1 MSKQIMLGEEVKK
14 KLQTGLNSVADVV
27 KLTIG
32 PAGRNVAV
40 GNQISND
47 GGTIAQQ
54 ITLKDQV
61 EDIGAGIIKDVI
73 KKTSDKVGGG
83 RTASAILTQSIVQEG
98 LKQVQFGANLNAL
111 KKGMEEARHDIT
123 KNLIKNS
130 KKVDNVL
137 QLKQIATISTENEE
151 LGEVIGELV
160 YKTGKDSIVTVEE
173 SQGLGVQTEVVS
185 GLKFD
190 RGWVSPYMV
199 TNPERMEAELKDTAV
214 LITDKKIS
222 VYKDIYPLIEKIG
235 QGKSLVVVAED
246 FDGDALHN
254 SILMKLKGVF
264 NLVAIKAPV
273 IGKYELLEDLAISCG
288 TTVVSDNSGVTF
300 GDFLQQTANN
310 EKGELV
316 GIEAKLNL
324 GSAKKVI
331 VGREST
337 VIMGEGDIKQ
347 HLQSLKLQKENTDNL
362 GEKDKLERRIAALA
376 GGVAIIKVGAATD
389 SELKYLKQ
397 KIEDGVNEAK
407 RALEEGIV
415 VGGDVAFIH
424 AAKYLEPKKGIDE
437 ASLGYNIVIKAVE
450 APFRQ
455 IATNAGFSPDVFVNE
470 IKGWVP
476 EQGYDVRTGKVVIM
490 AKEGIIDALKVV
502 RTVLEN
508 AISGAGMFLSIEATI
523 TDALD
528 DKD

>member
-1 MSKQIMLGEEVKK
+1 MKEVNLNPKQR
-14 KLQTGLNSVADVV
+14 LQTGLNKVADAV

-40 GNQISND
+40 GHIISND

-54 ITLKDQV
+54 ITLKDKI

-83 RTASAILTQSIVQEG
+83 RTASAILTQAIVTEG

-111 KKGMEEARHDIT
+111 KEGMEEARHDIT

-130 KKVDNVL
+130 KKVTEQA
-137 QLKQIATISTENEE
+137 QLEQVATISTENEE
-151 LGEVIGELV
+151 LGKTIGELV
-160 YKTGKDSIVTVEE
+160 FKTGKDSIVTVEE

-199 TNPERMEAELKDTAV
+199 TNPERMEAELKDCAI

-264 NLVAIKAPV
+264 NLVAIKVPV

-288 TTVVSDNSGVTF
+288 TQVVSDNSGITF
-300 GDFLQQTANN
+300 DSV
-310 EKGELV
+310 EL
-316 GIEAKLNL
+316 GK
-324 GSAKKVI
+324 AKKVI

-337 VIMGEGDIKQ
+337 VVMGVGDIKQ
-347 HLQSLKLQKENTDNL
+347 HLESLKLQKENTDNL
-362 GEKDKLERRIAALA
+362 GQKDSLERRIASLA

-424 AAKYLEPKKGIDE
+424 AVKDLKPKSIETEQG
-437 ASLGYNIVIKAVE
+437 LGYNIVIKAVE

-455 IATNAGFSPDVFVNE
+455 IAINAGDSPDVLVDYLRNQDAE
-470 IKGWVP
+470 T
-476 EQGYDVRTGKVVIM
+476 GYDATDKENGIVNM
-490 AKEGIIDALKVV
+490 YKEGIIDALKVV

-523 TDALD
+523 TDEVQD
-528 DKD
+528 EN

>member
-1 MSKQIMLGEEVKK
+1 MKEINFNPKD
-14 KLQTGLNSVADVV
+14 KLKAGLDKVANAV

-40 GNQISND
+40 GHIISND

-54 ITLKDQV
+54 IILSDKI

-83 RTASAILTQSIVQEG
+83 RTASAILTQAIATEG

-111 KKGMEEARHDIT
+111 KEGMEEARHDIT

-130 KKVDNVL
+130 KKVDSAE
-137 QLKQIATISTENEE
+137 QLEQVATISTENAE
-151 LGEVIGELV
+151 LGKTIGELV
-160 YKTGKDSIVTVEE
+160 FKTGKDSIVTVEE

-185 GLKFD
+185 GLKFE

-199 TNPERMEAELKDTAV
+199 TNPERMEAELKDCAI

-222 VYKDIYPLIEKIG
+222 SYKDIYPLIERLG
-235 QGKSLVVVAED
+235 QGKSLVVIAED

-254 SILMKLKGVF
+254 AILMKLKGVF
-264 NLVAIKAPV
+264 NLIAIKAPV

-288 TTVVSDNSGVTF
+288 TKVVSDNSGVTL
-300 GDFLQQTANN
+300 DSV
-310 EKGELV
+310 EL
-316 GIEAKLNL
+316 GQ
-324 GSAKKVI
+324 AKKVI
-331 VGREST
+331 AGRDST
-337 VIMGEGDIKQ
+337 VVMGTADLKEHIN
-347 HLQSLKLQKENTDNL
+347 SLKLQKENSDNL

-376 GGVAIIKVGAATD
+376 GGVAVIKVGAATE

-424 AAKYLEPKKGIDE
+424 AVKDLKPKSIETEQG
-437 ASLGYNIVIKAVE
+437 LGYNIILKAVE

-455 IATNAGFSPDVFVNE
+455 IVTNAGYSPDVMVNTLKE
-470 IKGWVP
+470 RGIAVGGWNAING
-476 EQGYDVRTGKVVIM
+476 EYCQMFED
-490 AKEGIIDALKVV
+490 GIIDALKVT

-508 AISGAGMFLSIEATI
+508 AISGAGMFLSVEAVIIEDTS
-523 TDALD
+523 DVQS
-528 DKD
+528 KS

>member
-1 MSKQIMLGEEVKK
+1 MPKEINFEPKD
-14 KLQTGLNSVADVV
+14 KLKAGLDKVANAV

-40 GNQISND
+40 GKLISND
-47 GGTIAQQ
+47 GGTIATQ
-54 ITLKDQV
+54 ITLKDEV
-61 EDIGAGIIKDVI
+61 ENIGAEIIKDVI

-83 RTASAILTQSIVQEG
+83 RTASAILTQAIATEG
-98 LKQVQFGANLNAL
+98 LKQIKHGANLNAL
-111 KKGMEEARHDIT
+111 KEGMEQARKDIT
-123 KNLIKNS
+123 KNLEKHC
-130 KKVDNVL
+130 KKVDSVL
-137 QLKQIATISTENEE
+137 QLQQIATISTESEE
-151 LGEVIGELV
+151 LGNVIGELV

-199 TNPERMEAELKDTAV
+199 SNPERMEAELKDTAV

-222 VYKDIYPLIEKIG
+222 TYKDIYPLIEKLG

-254 SILMKLKGVF
+254 AILMKLKGVF

-288 TTVVSDNSGVTF
+288 TKVVSDNSGVT
-300 GDFLQQTANN
+300 LSTV
-310 EKGELV
+310 E
-316 GIEAKLNL
+316 L

-331 VGREST
+331 VGRDST
-337 VIMGEGDIKQ
+337 VIMGAGDIKQ
-347 HLQSLKLQKENTDNL
+347 HLNSLKLQKENTDNL

-376 GGVAIIKVGAATD
+376 GGVAIIKVGAATE
-389 SELKYLKQ
+389 SELKYLKA

-424 AAKYLEPKKGIDE
+424 AVKDLKPKSVETEQG
-437 ASLGYNIVIKAVE
+437 LGYNIVIKAVE

-455 IATNAGFSPDVFVNE
+455 IVQNAGGSPDVELINVQS
-470 IKGWVP
+470 GAYDY
-476 EQGYDVRTGKVVIM
+476 GYDATAGVILNM
-490 AKEGIIDALKVV
+490 FEVGIIDALKVV

-523 TDALD
+523 TDEVKED
-528 DKD
+528 V

>member
-1 MSKQIMLGEEVKK
+1 MLIDFEPKD
-14 KLQTGLNSVADVV
+14 KLKAGLDQVANAV

-32 PAGRNVAV
+32 PSGKNVAT
-40 GNQISND
+40 GRLISND
-47 GGTIAQQ
+47 GGTIAQS
-54 ITLKDQV
+54 ITLKDHV
-61 EDIGAGIIKDVI
+61 EDIGAQIIKDVI

-83 RTASAILTQSIVQEG
+83 RTASAILTQAIVTEG
-98 LKQVQFGANLNAL
+98 LKQVKFGANLNSL
-111 KKGMEEARHDIT
+111 KKGMEEARLDIT
-123 KNLIKNS
+123 KNLEKNS
-130 KKVDNVL
+130 KKVENVL
-137 QLKQIATISTENEE
+137 QLKQIATISTESEE
-151 LGEVIGELV
+151 LGDVIGELV

-173 SQGLGVQTEVVS
+173 SQGLGVQTEIVS
-185 GLKFD
+185 GLKFE

-222 VYKDIYPLIEKIG
+222 LYKDIYPLVQKIG

-254 SILMKLKGVF
+254 SIVMKLKGVF

-288 TTVVSDNSGVTF
+288 TKVVSDNSGVTF
-300 GDFLQQTANN
+300 DSV
-310 EKGELV
+310 EV
-316 GIEAKLNL
+316 GQ
-324 GSAKKVI
+324 AKKVI
-331 VGREST
+331 VSRENT
-337 VIMGEGDIKQ
+337 VIMGNGDIER
-347 HLQSLKLQKENTDNL
+347 HIASLKLQKENSENI
-362 GEKDKLERRIAALA
+362 GEQDKLERRIASLA
-376 GGVAIIKVGAATD
+376 GGVAIIKVGAPTE

-415 VGGDVAFIH
+415 VGGDVSFIH
-424 AAKYLEPKKGIDE
+424 AVKDLPLKSIETEEG
-437 ASLGYNIVIKAVE
+437 LGYNIVIKAVE

-455 IATNAGFSPDVFVNE
+455 IVINAGGSPDVVLRDIENASSE
-470 IKGWVP
+470 HEANDW
-476 EQGYDVRTGKVVIM
+476 GYD
-490 AKEGIIDALKVV
+490 AKDRLIKRMFGFGIIDALKVV

-523 TDALD
+523 TEDILD
-528 DKD
+528 DK

>member
-1 MSKQIMLGEEVKK
+1 MKEINFSPKQR
-14 KLQTGLNSVADVV
+14 LQAGLNKVADAV

-40 GNQISND
+40 GNLISND

-54 ITLKDQV
+54 ITLKDKI

-83 RTASAILTQSIVQEG
+83 RTASAILTQAIVNEG

-111 KKGMEEARHDIT
+111 KQGMEEARLDIT
-123 KNLIKNS
+123 KNLGKNS
-130 KKVDNVL
+130 QKVENVL
-137 QLKQIATISTENEE
+137 QLQQIATISTESEE
-151 LGEVIGELV
+151 LGNVIGELV
-160 YKTGKDSIVTVEE
+160 HKTGKDSIVTVEE

-199 TNPERMEAELKDTAV
+199 SNPERMEAELKDTAV

-222 VYKDIYPLIEKIG
+222 TYKDIYPLIEKLG

-273 IGKYELLEDLAISCG
+273 IGKYELLEDLAVSCG
-288 TTVVSDNSGVTF
+288 TKVVSDQSGVT
-300 GDFLQQTANN
+300 LQNV
-310 EKGELV
+310 E
-316 GIEAKLNL
+316 L

-331 VGREST
+331 VGRDST
-337 VIMGEGDIKQ
+337 VIMGVGDIKQ

-362 GEKDKLERRIAALA
+362 GQKDSLERRIAALA
-376 GGVAIIKVGAATD
+376 GGVAIIKVGAATE
-389 SELKYLKQ
+389 SELKYLKA

-424 AAKYLEPKKGIDE
+424 AVKDLKPKSVETEQG
-437 ASLGYNIVIKAVE
+437 LGYNIVLKAVE

-455 IATNAGFSPDVFVNE
+455 IVTNAGGKPDLITESIRTNHFWAD
-470 IKGWVP
+470 KP
-476 EQGYDVRTGKVVIM
+476 EHGIITDEFMENCEPEAVGYNAKTGFYVDM
-490 AKEGIIDALKVV
+490 YKEGIIDALKVV

-508 AISGAGMFLSIEATI
+508 AISGAGMFLSVEATI
-523 TDALD
+523 TDFIED
-528 DKD
+528 ND

>member
-1 MSKQIMLGEEVKK
+1 MKQINFEPKD
-14 KLQTGLNSVADVV
+14 KLKAGLDKVANVV

-40 GNQISND
+40 DKYISND
-47 GGTIAQQ
+47 GGTIAAT
-54 ITLKDQV
+54 INLKDNV
-61 EDIGAGIIKDVI
+61 ENIGAQIIKDVI

-83 RTASAILTQSIVQEG
+83 RTASAILTQSIVNEG
-98 LKQVQFGANLNAL
+98 LKHLKHGANLNAI
-111 KKGMEEARHDIT
+111 KKGMEEARQDIT
-123 KNLIKNS
+123 KNLEKNS
-130 KKVDNVL
+130 QKVENAL

-160 YKTGKDSIVTVEE
+160 YKTGQDSIVTVEE

-214 LITDKKIS
+214 LITDKKITL
-222 VYKDIYPLIEKIG
+222 YKDIYPLIEKIG
-235 QGKSLVVVAED
+235 QGKSLVVVCED
-246 FDGDALHN
+246 LDGDALHN

-288 TTVVSDNSGVTF
+288 TKVVSDNSGITF
-300 GDFLQQTANN
+300 DSV
-310 EKGELV
+310 EV
-316 GIEAKLNL
+316 

-331 VGREST
+331 AGREST
-337 VIMGEGDIKQ
+337 VIMGAGDIKS
-347 HLQSLKLQKENTDNL
+347 HLEALKLQKENTDNL

-376 GGVAIIKVGAATD
+376 GGVAIIKVGAATE

-424 AAKYLEPKKGIDE
+424 AVKDLKPKSIETEEG
-437 ASLGYNIVIKAVE
+437 LGYNIVIKAVE
-450 APFRQ
+450 APFKQ
-455 IATNAGFSPDVFVNE
+455 IVTNAGESPDVMINNLKLETLDETSGWDARNAE
-470 IKGWVP
+470 IV
-476 EQGYDVRTGKVVIM
+476 DMFHV
-490 AKEGIIDALKVV
+490 GIIDALKVV
-502 RTVLEN
+502 RTTLEN
-508 AISGAGMFLSIEATI
+508 AISGAGMFLSVEATI
-523 TDALD
+523 TEEQEDE
-528 DKD
+528 